1 MGHHHTLG
9 HPACA
14 GRYDGVRAFALLSL
28 LWGQAPEILR
38 FIPGRY
44 RLGETHQIDL
54 YNPTSQPIRIGGW
67 LLVTRDYSVKLPIG
81 LTLFP
86 QQRLRIGKYHGDLRL
101 DGHPDFLIRFPD
113 ETQPGAYAALI
124 DEQGRLR
131 RGLYMAPLPQV
142 LFLPDSGTNITRDG
156 KKIPFYLPSETAP
169 VWEYV
174 PWEPDP
180 ITGVVKINN
189 QWRYTV
195 ADPQR
200 EGQLYA
206 PVRFP
211 LLVAAYE
218 NGAVHLSW
226 EVEGR
231 EKCNTYQ
238 IERMD
243 DRSPWQIIARIPCP
257 VPQPGRQRMEYYDP
271 TVREGMQYRYRLVY
285 DAPPSLRIESATV
298 EVQCTQARPPIQV
311 AVEPGYLRLWV
322 AQSQP
327 IKVRLLDRYF
337 TERLRIYDGWVNG
350 GVENVF
356 VWDTSRVKDA
366 SWLVVWTTGRRY
378 WLSVPAR

>member
-1 MGHHHTLG
+1 M
-9 HPACA
+9 
-14 GRYDGVRAFALLSL
+14 RAFALLSL
-28 LWGQAPEILR
+28 LWGQAPDILR

-44 RLGETHQIDL
+44 RAGETHQIDL
-54 YNPTSQPIRIGGW
+54 YNPTNQPLRIGGW
-67 LLVTRDYSVKLPIG
+67 LLVTRDYSVKLPMG
-81 LTLFP
+81 LTLLP
-86 QQRLRIGKYHGDLRL
+86 QQRLRIGKYRGDLRL

-124 DEQGRLR
+124 DEQGKLR
-131 RGLYMAPLPQV
+131 RGVYMAPLSQV
-142 LFLPDSGTNITRDG
+142 LFLPDSGVNITRDG

-169 VWEYV
+169 VWEYI

-231 EKCNTYQ
+231 EPCESYR
-238 IERMD
+238 IERANE
-243 DRSPWQIIARIPCP
+243 RSSWQVIARIPCP
-257 VPQPGRQRMEYYDP
+257 RPEPGRRRMEYYDP
-271 TVREGMQYRYRLVY
+271 AIREGGQYRYRLVY
-285 DAPPSLRIESATV
+285 ESPPSLRIESSVA
-298 EVQCTQARPPIQV
+298 EVRCVQERPPIRM
-311 AVEPGYLRLWV
+311 AIEPGYLRLWA

-327 IKVRLLDRYF
+327 IKVRLLDQHF

-356 VWDTSRVKDA
+356 VWDTSRVKGA
-366 SWLVVWTTGRRY
+366 TWVVVWTTGRRY
-378 WLSVPAR
+378 WLSIPAR